1 MIGRFGRRFGSDR
14 GMYPVKPGII
24 GALDVGSTKVA
35 CFIARADTSR
45 GSGQNSLRILGI
57 GHQVSRGVRAGTVV
71 DMDAAEEA
79 IRAAVEQAE
88 DMAGVTL
95 RNAIIGIACGQP
107 TTKAIKVE
115 VSIAGH
121 EVGAQDLRHAHQY
134 GRDQIASG
142 DREVIHC
149 TPGSYSIDGSRGIRD
164 PRGMYGDRLGVSMH
178 VVTAGHSPIRNLETC
193 VQRCHLDVAGKVAT
207 PYASGIASLV
217 ADEMDLGVTVLDMGG
232 GTTSIGVF
240 FDGSMIMADVLPIG
254 GNHITM
260 DLARGLSTTLAQ
272 AERMKTLYGSA
283 LSSSTDGQ
291 EMMTIAHIGEDD
303 PDATSQ
309 LPRSVL
315 TGIISPRLE
324 ETFELVR
331 DRLKESGLE
340 SIAGRRVVLTGGG
353 SQLNGAREIAARIL
367 SKQVRLGRPT
377 KIGGIAE
384 ATGGAAFSTC
394 AGLALWAAN
403 RSGEMLEDGE
413 SEPEMP
419 RQAYGTHGLAG
430 ITRWFKENF

>member
-1 MIGRFGRRFGSDR
+1 MISRFGRRFGSDK

-35 CFIARADTSR
+35 CFIVRADSTRSE
-45 GSGQNSLRILGI
+45 QPNLRVLGI
-57 GHQVSRGVRAGTVV
+57 GHQSSRGVRAGTIV
-71 DMDAAEEA
+71 DMDGAEEA

-88 DMAGVTL
+88 RMAGLTL
-95 RNAIIGIACGQP
+95 RDAVIGVSCGQP
-107 TTKAIKVE
+107 STKAIKVE

-121 EVGAQDLRHAHQY
+121 EVGEQDLRQAHQY
-134 GRDQIASG
+134 GRDQISSG

-164 PRGMYGDRLGVSMH
+164 PRGMYGERLGVSMH
-178 VVTAGHSPIRNLETC
+178 VVTAAQSPIRNLETC
-193 VQRCHLDVAGKVAT
+193 VERCHLDIAGKVAA
-207 PYASGIASLV
+207 PYASGISTLV
-217 ADEMDLGVTVLDMGG
+217 VDEMELGATVLDMGG

-260 DLARGLSTTLAQ
+260 DLARGLSTSLAH

-283 LSSSTDGQ
+283 LSSPHDGQ
-291 EMMTIAHIGEDD
+291 EMMTIPHIGEDD
-303 PDATSQ
+303 PDAVSH

-315 TGIISPRLE
+315 TGIIQPRLE

-331 DRLKESGLE
+331 DRLQDSGLE
-340 SIAGRRVVLTGGG
+340 SIAGRRVVLTGGA

-367 SKQVRLGRPT
+367 SKQVRLGRPA
-377 KIGGIAE
+377 KIGGLAE
-384 ATGGAAFSTC
+384 ATGGAAFATC
-394 AGLALWAAN
+394 AGLALWTAK
-403 RSGEMLEDGE
+403 RPSEMLGENEIEDDL
-413 SEPEMP
+413 P
-419 RQAYGTHGLAG
+419 RQAYGTYGLAG

>member
-1 MIGRFGRRFGSDR
+1 MIGRFGKRFGSDK
-14 GMYPVKPGII
+14 GLYPVKPGII

-35 CFIARADTSR
+35 CFIVKADNSR
-45 GSGQNSLRILGI
+45 ISGQSNLRVLGI

-88 DMAGVTL
+88 DMAGITL
-95 RNAIIGIACGQP
+95 RDAIIGISCGQP
-107 TTKAIKVE
+107 TTRTIRVE

-121 EVGAQDLRHAHQY
+121 EVGAQDLRQAHQH
-134 GRDQIASG
+134 GREQIASG
-142 DREVIHC
+142 DREVVYC
-149 TPGSYSIDGSRGIRD
+149 APGSYSIDGSRGIRD

-178 VVTAGHSPIRNLETC
+178 VVTAAQSPIRNLETC
-193 VQRCHLDVAGKVAT
+193 VQRCHLDVAGKVVV
-207 PYASGIASLV
+207 PYASGLASLV

-240 FDGSMIMADVLPIG
+240 FDGNLIMADVLPIG

-260 DLARGLSTTLAQ
+260 DLARGLSTTLAH

-283 LSSSTDGQ
+283 LSSPTDAQ
-291 EMMTIAHIGEDD
+291 EIMTIPQVGEDD
-303 PDATSQ
+303 PDAVSH

-315 TGIISPRLE
+315 TGIITPRLE

-331 DRLKESGLE
+331 DRLQESGLE
-340 SIAGRRVVLTGGG
+340 SIAGRRVVLTGGA

-367 SKQVRLGRPT
+367 SKQVRLGRPAR
-377 KIGGIAE
+377 IAGLAE
-384 ATGGAAFSTC
+384 AAGGAAFSTC
-394 AGLALWAAN
+394 AGLAQWAASRTN
-403 RSGEMLEDGE
+403 ELIEDGE
-413 SEPEMP
+413 VEDVLPV
-419 RQAYGTHGLAG
+419 RAYGTYGFAG
-430 ITRWFKENF
+430 ITRWFRDNF